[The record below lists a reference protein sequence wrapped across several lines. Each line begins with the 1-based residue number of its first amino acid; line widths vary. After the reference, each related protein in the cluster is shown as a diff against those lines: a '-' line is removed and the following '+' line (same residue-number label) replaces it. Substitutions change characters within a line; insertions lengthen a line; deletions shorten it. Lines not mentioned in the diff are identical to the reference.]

1 MRKILTNAVDEIEVI
16 VSARLDLLRKNKD
29 LVEKKSKII
38 FMSRREIFTKP
49 WLFQIIQGIKIASLS
64 PFFRKKPKVSI
75 KYPQF
80 LPQKPV
86 FNPCVRAVFST
97 KDPVAHFCAKNG
109 AEKCEK
115 FWQF

>member
-49 WLFQIIQGIKIASLS
+49 
-64 PFFRKKPKVSI
+64 
-75 KYPQF
+75 
-80 LPQKPV
+80 
-86 FNPCVRAVFST
+86 
-97 KDPVAHFCAKNG
+97 
-109 AEKCEK
+109 
-115 FWQF
+115 